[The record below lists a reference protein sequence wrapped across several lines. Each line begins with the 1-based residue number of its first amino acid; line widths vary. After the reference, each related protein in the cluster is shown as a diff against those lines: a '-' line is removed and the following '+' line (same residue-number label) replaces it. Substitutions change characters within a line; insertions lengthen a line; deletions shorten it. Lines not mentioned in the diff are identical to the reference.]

1 MADEWPCEATLEHWR
16 TATDEQLAS
25 VVLPQVC
32 VVSLWN
38 RSMMLACTVVRSR
51 IRKRWSALTP
61 AVGSAAAA
69 RVQTL
74 MDRTAA
80 LALALA
86 VAAPLQMFGFNALEP
101 E

>member
-1 MADEWPCEATLEHWR
+1 MEQWR
-16 TATDEQLAS
+16 IATDEQLAG
-25 VVLPQVC
+25 VVLSQVC

-74 MDRTAA
+74 MDRTVA

-86 VAAPLQMFGFNALEP
+86 VAVPLRMFGFNALEA